1 MRTVTRHQIRTIV
14 NGEPTSVE
22 VEANDVLLDVLRTAL
37 GVKSPK
43 IGCERGDCGSCT
55 VLLDGRTVR
64 SCLVLAVEADAHEI
78 TTVEGIEHDGL
89 TAVQEMLIEQSSFQ
103 CGFCAPGIVLAA
115 AELIERVPHP
125 IRRRGARGDR
135 GESLPVH
142 RVRVD
147 RRCGA
152 RRGRLWHECHHQC
165 DQQRSVVMTGRH
177 YVGSREPRIDGRDK
191 VSGAAHFV
199 DDLEFGPDLLH
210 AAVVE
215 SPHAHARIVA
225 IDTAAAAA
233 MPGVDRGRHR
243 CRLPVHVRPVHEGP
257 LRVRAGSGAIR
268 R

>member
-78 TTVEGIEHDGL
+78 TTVEGIEHAGP

-115 AELIERVPHP
+115 AELIERVPRP
-125 IRRRGARGDR
+125 SADEVREAIAGNLCRCTGY
-135 GESLPVH
+135 ESI
-142 RVRVD
+142 VD
-147 RRCGA
+147 
-152 RRGRLWHECHHQC
+152 
-165 DQQRSVVMTGRH
+165 
-177 YVGSREPRIDGRDK
+177 
-191 VSGAAHFV
+191 
-199 DDLEFGPDLLH
+199 
-210 AAVVE
+210 AVL
-215 SPHAHARIVA
+215 A
-225 IDTAAAAA
+225 T
-233 MPGVDRGRHR
+233 
-243 CRLPVHVRPVHEGP
+243 
-257 LRVRAGSGAIR
+257 AGSGTSATNGATSSGASS
-268 R
+268 